1 MGLIH
6 SDGGIAK
13 SRISEVTQL
22 NLNLPERFNA
32 AEYFVDRNVAEGRGD
47 KTAIL
52 FEDQSYTYA
61 QFLEKVNR
69 TGNVLTELGV
79 GMEDRVMLLL
89 RDTPEMLFSF
99 YGAIKIGAVPIP
111 SNILM
116 KAPDFLYM
124 LNDSRAA
131 VLIVDA
137 VFLPEIEKILDQAVF
152 LKKVVVCGAA
162 GQTHLSFN
170 ELLEKANTDS
180 KAADTT
186 PDDTAFWLY
195 SGRNPEKLMGAVH
208 HHSHMVYCS
217 EAYAKGILNMNE
229 EDRAMGSFLFFAY
242 GLGNGAYFPF
252 AVGATTILISHP
264 PKPEL
269 FYKDLVKYQP
279 TLFFTVPTLL
289 GVLAEYKKSCR
300 SEGKELP
307 PAESLRACI
316 SSAEMLSPEIY
327 HRFKEEFG
335 VEILDGT
342 GSTEICH
349 IFLSNRFDEI
359 KVGSTGKV
367 VPGYDARLVDD
378 DGQPVK
384 SGQVGNLMISG
395 GSIASAYWNQ
405 RAETKLNMQG
415 EWFVTGDRYLIDED
429 GFYYFR
435 GRSDDMLRVG
445 GKWLAPG
452 EVENTLNQHAAVA
465 ESAVVGYQDTE
476 DLIKPYAFVVLKSKQ
491 DASAELEED
500 IKQFVRDRIAT
511 YKFPRWI
518 EFVDSI
524 PKTTGGKIQRF
535 ILQERIKER
544 G

>member
-1 MGLIH
+1 ML
-6 SDGGIAK
+6 
-13 SRISEVTQL
+13 E
-22 NLNLPERFNA
+22 LNLPTRFNA
-32 AEYFVDRNVAEGRGD
+32 AQYFVDRNVDEGRGEQ
-47 KTAIL
+47 TAIL
-52 FEDQSYTYA
+52 FEDQAYTYR
-61 QFLEKVNR
+61 QFLENVNR
-69 TGNVLTELGV
+69 MANVLTELDIR
-79 GMEDRVMLLL
+79 MEDRVMLLL

-99 YGAIKIGAVPIP
+99 YGAIKTGAVPIP

-137 VFLPEIEKILDQAVF
+137 VFFAEVAKILDRAVL
-152 LKKVVVCGAA
+152 LKQVIVCGDADHA
-162 GQTHLSFN
+162 HLSFN
-170 ELLEKANTDS
+170 ELLEKATTDF
-180 KAADTT
+180 KAAETT

-208 HHSHMVYCS
+208 HHSHMVYCA
-217 EAYAKGILNMNE
+217 EAYARGILNMTS

-269 FYKDLVKYQP
+269 FYEDLVKYQP

-289 GVLAEYKKSCR
+289 GGLAEYKKTCHG
-300 SEGKELP
+300 EGTELP
-307 PAESLRACI
+307 PVESLRACI
-316 SSAEMLSPEIY
+316 SSAEILSPEIY

-349 IFLSNRFDEI
+349 IFLSNRFGEI
-359 KVGSTGKV
+359 KPGSTGKV
-367 VPGYDARLVDD
+367 VPGYGARLLDD

-384 SGQVGNLMISG
+384 TGQIGNLMISG

-415 EWFVTGDRYLIDED
+415 EWFVTGDRYLVDDE
-429 GFYYFR
+429 GYYYFR

-445 GKWLAPG
+445 GKWLAPR
-452 EVENTLNQHAAVA
+452 EVENTLNQHPAVV
-465 ESAVVGYQDTE
+465 ESAVVGYQDAE
-476 DLIKPYAFVVLKSKQ
+476 DLIKPYAFVVLKSGQ
-491 DASAELEED
+491 DPSAELEEE

-518 EFVDSI
+518 EFSDHI
-524 PKTTGGKIQRF
+524 PKTAGGKIQRF
-535 ILQERIKER
+535 ILQERIKGR